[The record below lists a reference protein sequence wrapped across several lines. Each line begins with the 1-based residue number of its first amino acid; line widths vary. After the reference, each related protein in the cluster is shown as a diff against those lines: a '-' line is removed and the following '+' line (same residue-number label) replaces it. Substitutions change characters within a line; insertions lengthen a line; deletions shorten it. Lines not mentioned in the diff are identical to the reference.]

1 MISVIHT
8 PMNELID
15 EVNDYPAPAGDCRIE
30 LDWQCVA
37 AAFDKAAEQFGW
49 AAHVLVR
56 PERRYVEVVV
66 PADRTDHVARTTL
79 DFYAAVA
86 GHIGVEA
93 FRSIWVD
100 FDVVD

>member
-1 MISVIHT
+1 MISVIRT
-8 PMNELID
+8 SADELID
-15 EVNDYPAPAGDCRIE
+15 EFDDYPAPAGDCSIE

-37 AAFDKAAEQFGW
+37 AAFDAAAEQFGW
-49 AAHVLVR
+49 AAHVRVR
-56 PERRYVEVVV
+56 PERRYIEVVV

-86 GHIGVEA
+86 KRIGLDE

-100 FDVVD
+100 FDVVG

>member
-8 PMNELID
+8 SADELVD
-15 EVNDYPAPAGDCRIE
+15 EVDDYPAPAGGCRMD

-37 AAFDKAAEQFGW
+37 AAFDAAAEQFGW
-49 AAHVLVR
+49 AAHVRVR

-79 DFYAAVA
+79 DCYAAVA
-86 GHIGVEA
+86 ERIGIDE
-93 FRSIWVD
+93 FLSIWVD